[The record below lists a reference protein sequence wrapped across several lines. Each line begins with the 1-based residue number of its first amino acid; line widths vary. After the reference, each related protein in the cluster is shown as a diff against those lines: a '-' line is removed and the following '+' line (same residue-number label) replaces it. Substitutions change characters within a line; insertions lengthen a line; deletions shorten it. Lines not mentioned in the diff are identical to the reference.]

1 MCNSHMYGDWIPVF
15 SVYTNPFHSCVCFI
29 TYNKALYLSST
40 EVFIISQSNNTKSQQ
55 LVMVYL
61 LYHANNS
68 LNQWR
73 RPDQPQRKE
82 GQKERKKE
90 KEKKK
95 KEKEVETSRPE
106 WHWGSKTKTKT
117 KPSLNMSM
125 FIAVVKNESLSWQNE
140 VTLSRWLWHQVQEQI
155 GCFCLHFMGSRT
167 RPYLSHQIGSPWTLR
182 THTHSLKDYKTP
194 DS

>member
-73 RPDQPQRKE
+73 PDQPQRKE

-90 KEKKK
+90 KVKKK
-95 KEKEVETSRPE
+95 KEKREGSGNIKAWVTLRFKNKNKNKTQLEHVYVYCSGEEWITFLTEWSYALTLTLTSSTGTN
-106 WHWGSKTKTKT
+106 WLFLSSFHG
-117 KPSLNMSM
+117 
-125 FIAVVKNESLSWQNE
+125 VKNQALSQPPDRVAMNFAHSH
-140 VTLSRWLWHQVQEQI
+140 TLFKGL
-155 GCFCLHFMGSRT
+155 
-167 RPYLSHQIGSPWTLR
+167 
-182 THTHSLKDYKTP
+182 
-194 DS
+194 

>member
-95 KEKEVETSRPE
+95 KEKREGSGNIKAWVTLRFKNKNKTQLEHVYVYCSGEEWITFLTEWSYALTLTLTSSTGTN
-106 WHWGSKTKTKT
+106 WLFLSSFHG
-117 KPSLNMSM
+117 
-125 FIAVVKNESLSWQNE
+125 VKNQALSQPPDRVAMNFAHSH
-140 VTLSRWLWHQVQEQI
+140 TLFKGL
-155 GCFCLHFMGSRT
+155 
-167 RPYLSHQIGSPWTLR
+167 
-182 THTHSLKDYKTP
+182 
-194 DS
+194 